1 LQIGTIMLVTGIA
14 QLALA
19 PVAVILEQRS
29 GARLLA
35 AVGFATYAVGMGLSA
50 LQTPQTDFEAM
61 FWPQV
66 IRGGAIMFC
75 LLPPTRLALG
85 SLPLDRVPDASGLF
99 NVMRNLGGAI
109 GLALIDTVIYTRAP
123 VHAADLLAKLQA
135 GDAAT
140 AGFLGIPAAMIAAIP
155 PGPLDSQM
163 QAMLA
168 PLLEKAALT
177 AAINDA
183 WLMIAV
189 LTVAALLCV
198 PFARATMAPE
208 TQTLAA

>member
-1 LQIGTIMLVTGIA
+1 MQPTAKFRSLKLRNSTTGR
-14 QLALA
+14 
-19 PVAVILEQRS
+19 VCD
-29 GARLLA
+29 RLRRTNPA
-35 AVGFATYAVGMGLSA
+35 
-50 LQTPQTDFEAM
+50 
-61 FWPQV
+61 
-66 IRGGAIMFC
+66 
-75 LLPPTRLALG
+75 
-85 SLPLDRVPDASGLF
+85 
-99 NVMRNLGGAI
+99 
-109 GLALIDTVIYTRAP
+109 ALIDTVIYTRAP